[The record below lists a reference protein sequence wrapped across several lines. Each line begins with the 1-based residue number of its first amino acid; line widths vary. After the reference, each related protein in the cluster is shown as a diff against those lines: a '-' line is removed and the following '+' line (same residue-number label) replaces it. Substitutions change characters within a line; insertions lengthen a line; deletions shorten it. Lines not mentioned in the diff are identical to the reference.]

1 MAHCR
6 PSVITSIDIPN
17 FAEIGKTFCGRM
29 DVRTYLLTDISD
41 PFYVIRSTRRS
52 RPHNALNSKL
62 IKVTLRQRICYF
74 WQTTVYKE
82 CGFWRLFVERFALCY
97 LSVVCL
103 SVTLGPLVAN
113 GWMDQEETW
122 HGGRPRRRRHRVTWG
137 PISPQKGGTA
147 APTFRPMY
155 CGQTAGWIKTPF
167 GTEVGLSQGHIVLDG
182 TQRPQKG
189 TAPHIFGLCLW
200 WPNGCMDQDATRDED
215 RRWPRQHCVRWGP
228 NSPRNGAQSPPIFG
242 SCLLWPNGWF
252 DQDATSYRTS
262 LGQGTVC

>member
-29 DVRTYLLTDISD
+29 DVRTYLLMDISD

-137 PISPQKGGTA
+137 PISPPKRGDSSPHFSAHVLWPDGWMDQDAIWYGGRPQPRPHCVRWDPAPPKGA
-147 APTFRPMY
+147 QPPIFLACVY
-155 CGQTAGWIKTPF
+155 CGQTVAWIKMPL
-167 GTEVGLSQGHIVLDG
+167 GMKIGVGPGNIVLDG
-182 TQRPQKG
+182 DPTPPEMG
-189 TAPHIFGLCLW
+189 H
-200 WPNGCMDQDATRDED
+200 
-215 RRWPRQHCVRWGP
+215 
-228 NSPRNGAQSPPIFG
+228 SPPNFRLM
-242 SCLLWPNGWF
+242 SVVAKRL
-252 DQDATSYRTS
+252 
-262 LGQGTVC
+262 V

>member
-113 GWMDQEETW
+113 GWMDQDAIW
-122 HGGRPRRRRHRVTWG
+122 YGGRPQPRPHCVRWDPAPPKG
-137 PISPQKGGTA
+137 AQPPIFLA
-147 APTFRPMY
+147 CVY
-155 CGQTAGWIKTPF
+155 CGQTVAWIKMPL
-167 GTEVGLSQGHIVLDG
+167 GMKIGVGPGNIVLDG
-182 TQRPQKG
+182 DPTPPEMG
-189 TAPHIFGLCLW
+189 H
-200 WPNGCMDQDATRDED
+200 
-215 RRWPRQHCVRWGP
+215 
-228 NSPRNGAQSPPIFG
+228 SPPNFRLM
-242 SCLLWPNGWF
+242 SVVAKRL
-252 DQDATSYRTS
+252 
-262 LGQGTVC
+262 V